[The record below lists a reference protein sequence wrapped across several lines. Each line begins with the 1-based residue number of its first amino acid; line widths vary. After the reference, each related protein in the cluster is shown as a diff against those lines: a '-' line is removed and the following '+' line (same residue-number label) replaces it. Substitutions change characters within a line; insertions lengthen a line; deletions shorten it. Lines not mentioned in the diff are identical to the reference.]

1 MRVLSLTELKSR
13 CENLADVDEE
23 LCREY
28 EEISRKYDTLGV
40 HMDDT
45 ADLMF
50 SNHVMCLLKRIRTGE
65 YVPPMDEELF
75 AELTDKARSMAA
87 DLMGDAFE
95 KAGQKPDKTEVL
107 MLATHLDV
115 AMAKEGSTQQ

>member
-1 MRVLSLTELKSR
+1 MLSSTELKER
-13 CENLADVDEE
+13 CENLADTDEAM
-23 LCREY
+23 CAQY
-28 EEISRKYDTLGV
+28 EAIRQRYEGLGV
-40 HMDDT
+40 QMDDT

-75 AELTDKARSMAA
+75 AELSDRARQMAA
-87 DLMGDAFE
+87 DLMDDAFLE
-95 KAGQKPDKTEVL
+95 AGQQPDKTEVL

-115 AMAKEGSTQQ
+115 ALAKQQ

>member
-13 CENLADVDEE
+13 SESLADVDEDM
-23 LCREY
+23 CRTY

-50 SNHVMCLLKRIRTGE
+50 SNHVMCLLKRIKTGE
-65 YVPPMDEELF
+65 YVPPMDEEMF
-75 AELTDKARSMAA
+75 SELSENAKNMAFE
-87 DLMGDAFE
+87 LMGDVFE
-95 KAGQKPDKTEVL
+95 RSGQKPDTTEVL
-107 MLATHLDV
+107 MLATHLEV
-115 AMAKEGSTQQ
+115 ALAKQAKGE